1 MAQTVYPCWLYNCI
15 NRNYNSSDFKTQLK
29 CRFLVGY
36 TLKTKKKKK
45 PATKHNCAD
54 MHTHTH
60 THTHTYCKQLPI
72 ITLLMAMQVLLFW
85 GCCVYMV
92 G

>member
-15 NRNYNSSDFKTQLK
+15 NSNYNSSDFKTQLK

-45 PATKHNCAD
+45 KTPAPKHNCAD
-54 MHTHTH
+54 MRAHTHTH
-60 THTHTYCKQLPI
+60 THIL
-72 ITLLMAMQVLLFW
+72 
-85 GCCVYMV
+85 
-92 G
+92 